1 MIRIFNNLDALSR
14 AAAGIFVE
22 SAAHAIHARGRFSVA
37 LSGGS
42 TPHRLYELLAAPPFR
57 GKVAWESVHFFWGDE
72 RCVPEDDPRRNELMA
87 RQALLEHV
95 PVLEEHIH
103 PISGSLPPREAAQAY
118 ESELRRFFAG
128 RPPALDLVLLGMG
141 ANAHTA
147 SLFPHTAVLHETRR
161 WAAEVFVAEL
171 DMYRVTL
178 TASLINQAEQ
188 VVFLV
193 SGEDK
198 ALTLQNVL
206 EGAHQPDELPAQLI
220 QPNGAHPI
228 WLVDRAAGH
237 KLAMPLE
244 SEIED

>member
-1 MIRIFNNLDALSR
+1 VIRIFNNLDALSR
-14 AAAGIFVE
+14 AAAEFFIE

-57 GKVAWESVHFFWGDE
+57 DRVEWQEVHFFWGDE
-72 RCVPEDDPRRNELMA
+72 RCVPEDDSRRNELMA
-87 RQALLEHV
+87 RQALLNHV
-95 PVLEEHIH
+95 PVPAEHIH
-103 PISGSLPPREAAQAY
+103 PISGSLPPRQAAEAY
-118 ESELRRFFAG
+118 ESDLRRFFGG
-128 RPPALDLVLLGMG
+128 RPPVLDLVLLGMG

-147 SLFPHTAVLHETRR
+147 SLFPHTSVLRETQR
-161 WAAEVFVAEL
+161 WAAEVYVAEL

-178 TASLINQAEQ
+178 TAPLINQADQ

-220 QPNGAHPI
+220 RPNGAHPI

-237 KLAMPLE
+237 KLAVPLE